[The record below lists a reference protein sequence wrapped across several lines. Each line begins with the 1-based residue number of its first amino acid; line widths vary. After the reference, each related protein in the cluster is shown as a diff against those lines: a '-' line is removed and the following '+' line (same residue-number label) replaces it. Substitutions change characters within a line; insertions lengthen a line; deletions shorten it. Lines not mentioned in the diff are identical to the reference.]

1 MKANR
6 GSIFKLKDRNAWA
19 YEVNIAGKSKR
30 IQAPTRKELILK
42 IDRLNAQ
49 IYTDKYVAPYM
60 ITIPDILY
68 KDNDRS
74 YDLNQIQAS
83 TYARNNST
91 IDMIERSNIG
101 NIPIQDIILSDIDSL
116 SRHIISFSDSTIG
129 KVFRYL
135 KKAYRLALRDN
146 IVAENIIEDYKKPK
160 TIKPNNNIIAFT
172 IEEHSKLL
180 KVIKESKY
188 YMQYLIALNTGM
200 RMGEINALHIS
211 DIDFKNKKIN
221 INKTVSRDEDYK
233 DYINHSTK
241 TNTGNRII
249 DINNILCQPLKGYC
263 KNKDG
268 YLFSFKTTIST
279 GQVSLDL
286 KRLCQENNIH
296 PNASSHMLRHTFA
309 TRAIESGMQPIVL
322 KKILGHSDISTT
334 LNTYSH
340 VFEELENKNIDQLE
354 KYLKSL

>member
-74 YDLNQIQAS
+74 YDLNQIQVS
-83 TYARNNST
+83 TYGRNKYS
-91 IDMIERSNIG
+91 ISIIENSNIG
-101 NIPIQDIILSDIDSL
+101 NVPIQDITLRDIDQFSMSL
-116 SRHIISFSDSTIG
+116 VQYSDSTII

-135 KKAYRLALRDN
+135 KKAYRIALK
-146 IVAENIIEDYKKPK
+146 ENIIAEDIVADYQRPK
-160 TIKPNNNIIAFT
+160 SLSQPKAVTAFT
-172 IEEHSKLL
+172 VKEHGKLL
-180 KVIKESKY
+180 KVISDSKY

-200 RMGEINALHIS
+200 RMGEINALHID

-221 INKTVSRDEDYK
+221 VSKTISRDDEYQS
-233 DYINHSTK
+233 YINYTTK
-241 TNTGNRII
+241 TKTGNRSI
-249 DINNILCQPLKGYC
+249 DINNILCQPLKEYC
-263 KNKDG
+263 KNKKG